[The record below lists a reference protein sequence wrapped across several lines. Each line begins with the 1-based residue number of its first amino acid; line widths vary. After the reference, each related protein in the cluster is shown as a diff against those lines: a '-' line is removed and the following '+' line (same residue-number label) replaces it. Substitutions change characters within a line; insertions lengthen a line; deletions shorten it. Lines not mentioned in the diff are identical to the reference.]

1 MARRDKE
8 RVKPEVKKEVNPQE
22 SKTPMSKKWEELTP
36 IIGKDFKSK
45 DKKKLKTTGNS
56 YKF

>member
-8 RVKPEVKKEVNPQE
+8 RVKPEKNPQE

-45 DKKKLKTTGNS
+45 EKKKLKTTGYS